1 MAKELKSS
9 GPMRNPVHPGFIL
22 RDNLEAAGWTITEC
36 SRRLGVARNTLSRLL
51 NERIGIS
58 PAMALRLERELG
70 WGGADFWIRYQGI
83 YDLAQERLR
92 QEVRRRKSTPARPRP
107 ARRTA
112 ASGRHRAIA
121 SKRRM
126 AG

>member
-1 MAKELKSS
+1 MAKRWKSS
-9 GPMRNPVHPGFIL
+9 GPMHDPAHPGFIL

-36 SRRLGVARNTLSRLL
+36 ARRLGVARNTLSRLL

-58 PAMALRLERELG
+58 PAMALRLEREIG
-70 WGGADFWIRYQGI
+70 WGGADFWVRYQAA

-92 QEVRRRKSTPARPRP
+92 QATRRRKPASARARPS
-107 ARRTA
+107 RRTA
-112 ASGRHRAIA
+112 ASGRRRVATSRHRV
-121 SKRRM
+121 

>member
-1 MAKELKSS
+1 MAKGLKSS

-36 SRRLGVARNTLSRLL
+36 SRKLGVARNTLSRLL

-58 PAMALRLERELG
+58 PMMALRLERELG
-70 WGGADFWIRYQGI
+70 WGGADFWVRCQAL

-92 QEVRRRKSTPARPRP
+92 EEARSLKPAPARSRP
-107 ARRTA
+107 ARRA
-112 ASGRHRAIA
+112 VGRRRVVA